1 MSDELN
7 KSIEDLGAEFKSIQE
22 RLEKVTVDHDDIKAA
37 KDELE
42 QIKTARVEDEKK
54 RDAMVEQLAE
64 VKAILRDN
72 HGKSG
77 ANDWRNEFQN
87 FIKAAYHDKHGLR
100 KPEWLTKATGD
111 LVTDVDASGGYL
123 VPRGVADSV
132 VDLTLVS
139 GNIWPILDK
148 FVMPAG
154 MSIRSPWPSTQASV
168 GWRRGATGLPGQG
181 TVAGQMDPV
190 PVFGADTIFPD
201 WIRGWQPIANEAFT
215 APGISLPDTI
225 AMQLTEQIVRRIER
239 AVIRGYD
246 GTATQ
251 NTDATDP
258 KDGILYA
265 ANVNTQTPMAT
276 VTYALVKT
284 FIGECLAAHE
294 GAADVNGNYIVTTP
308 AVAHV
313 LKGNMTQTGIT
324 WGDPGTGYGERLHGY
339 RFLTHPY
346 VNRVRTT
353 DERDYI
359 VLSPLQ
365 KIRVG
370 WSGQFFVNFNDSVEF
385 TSNNTLLL
393 VSTHAD
399 YGLGNPDMHH
409 CGSFTALA

>member
-1 MSDELN
+1 MSDDLN
-7 KSIEDLGAEFKSIQE
+7 KSIDDLGSELKAISE
-22 RLEKVTVDHDDIKAA
+22 RLDKVTVNPDDVTAAKAELESLKAA
-37 KDELE
+37 KVKSDAERE
-42 QIKTARVEDEKK
+42 
-54 RDAMVEQLAE
+54 AMVDQLAE
-64 VKAILRDN
+64 VKALLRDR

-77 ANDWRNEFQN
+77 ADDWRNEFQN
-87 FIKAAYHDKHGLR
+87 FIKAAYYEKHDLR

-123 VPRGVADSV
+123 VPRGVADSI
-132 VDLTLVS
+132 VDLTLIS
-139 GNIWPILDK
+139 GNVWPLLDK

-215 APGISLPDTI
+215 SPGISLPDTI

-251 NTDATDP
+251 HTDATDP

-284 FIGECLAAHE
+284 FIGECLADHE
-294 GAADVNGNYIVTTP
+294 GAADTEGNVILTTP
-308 AVAHV
+308 SVAHV

-324 WGDPGTGYGERLHGY
+324 WGDPGQGYGERLHGY
-339 RFLTHPY
+339 RFMTHPH
-346 VNRVRTT
+346 VNRVRSTS
-353 DERDYI
+353 EHDYI
-359 VLSPLQ
+359 ILAPLQ

-370 WSGQFFVNFNDSVEF
+370 WTGQFYVNFNDSVNF
-385 TSNNTLLL
+385 TSNETLLL

-409 CGSFTALA
+409 CASFTAYA